1 MNNNNSNVRSN
12 NPFSNLIEEEKV
24 TLKQR
29 KNTEFPAQHP
39 FEGGFHSDE
48 EDASDDQWQ
57 LRDIKEN
64 KKGKKKLPS

>member
-12 NPFSNLIEEEKV
+12 NPFSNLIEEEKA
-24 TLKQR
+24 TLKQI

-48 EDASDDQWQ
+48 DDSDDQWQ
-57 LRDIKEN
+57 LRDKKKK
-64 KKGKKKLPS
+64 KKGKKKPPS